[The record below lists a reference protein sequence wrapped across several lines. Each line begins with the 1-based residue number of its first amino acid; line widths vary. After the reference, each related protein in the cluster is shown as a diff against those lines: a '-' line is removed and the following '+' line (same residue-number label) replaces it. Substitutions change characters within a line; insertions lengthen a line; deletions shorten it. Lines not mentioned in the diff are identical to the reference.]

1 MTSRYVW
8 HDGELGFEQAPLS
21 GARLVPLKT
30 IRDATGGLTP
40 FEWDDLPFEPRRV
53 FLLTDLVQG
62 ASRGGHAHHEL
73 EELIVA
79 ASGSFTVRTLDERG
93 WHRWTLSRADQGL
106 YVPPGVWRVLSGF
119 SGNSVAMVLAS
130 TGYNPLDYV
139 RSMDD
144 FLASLPEV
152 QEDWFGKARWKEVE
166 DWRKHG

>member
-1 MTSRYVW
+1 VSAKIIR
-8 HDGELGFEQAPLS
+8 FP
-21 GARLVPLKT
+21 T
-30 IRDATGGLTP
+30 IRDDTGGLTA
-40 FEWDDLPFEPRRV
+40 FEFHDLPFNPKRV

-79 ASGSFTVRTLDERG
+79 VSGSFTVRTLDEHG
-93 WHRWTLSRADQGL
+93 WHRWTLNRADQAL
-106 YVPPGVWRVLSGF
+106 HVPPSVWRVLGGF

-130 TGYNPLDYV
+130 TEYNPLDYV

-166 DWRKHG
+166 EWRKNGRTGSAE